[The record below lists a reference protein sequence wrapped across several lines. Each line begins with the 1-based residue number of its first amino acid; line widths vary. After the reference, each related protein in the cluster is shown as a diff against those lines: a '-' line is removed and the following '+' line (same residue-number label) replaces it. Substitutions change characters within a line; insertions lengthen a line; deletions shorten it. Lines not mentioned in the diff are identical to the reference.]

1 MDKHVPTGLGA
12 VSRDRWSRAQSHEA
26 GFWKQPGIVS
36 DQLNRT
42 RSRYE
47 DLIQRLGAS
56 ATPETCLLEV
66 GSGPTCATRV
76 FPRGRRVFLDPL
88 MRSYR
93 PLIATGV
100 SGGFVCAIGEQ
111 LPFADSQFDFTFSVN
126 VLDHVIAPARFV
138 AELVRVTRPGGKVV
152 VGVYTHPRLVA
163 TARIWI
169 DRLLPFFGEAAH
181 PYFFSRNSFVQLLE
195 SQGLRLDE
203 LIRVH
208 APERCPELHR
218 QDWVAIASRPT

>member
-1 MDKHVPTGLGA
+1 MDKNHPTSLGA
-12 VSRDRWSRAQSHEA
+12 VSKDRWSRAQRHEA
-26 GFWKQPGIVS
+26 GFWQQPGIVS

-47 DLIQRLGAS
+47 DLIRRLGAS
-56 ATPETCLLEV
+56 ASPNTRILEV

-76 FPRGRRVFLDPL
+76 FPHGRRVFLDPL
-88 MRSYR
+88 MRTYR
-93 PLIATGV
+93 PLIPDGV

-138 AELVRVTRPGGKVV
+138 AELVRVTRPAGKIVI
-152 VGVYTHPRLVA
+152 GVYTHPRIVA

-181 PYFFSRNSFVQLLE
+181 PYFFSRNSLVRLLE
-195 SQGLRLDE
+195 SQSLLLDE

-208 APERCPELHR
+208 APSRRPQLHR
-218 QDWVAIASRPT
+218 QGWVAVASRPA